1 MPTKTD
7 KKDRGRLVV
16 HTDCCKGCGL
26 CVAHCPP
33 QVIVIDDEA
42 INALGYHPA
51 RYSGSGCTACGI
63 CFYSCPE
70 PGAISVEKDSAL
82 VKSRW

>member
-1 MPTKTD
+1 
-7 KKDRGRLVV
+7 
-16 HTDCCKGCGL
+16 
-26 CVAHCPP
+26 
-33 QVIVIDDEA
+33 VIVIDDEA